1 MTDEAARLREILAL
15 HEDLDD
21 LIEKALIAR
30 HALGTFMTT
39 LLPFVCGR
47 LGASGLRLETYGEDL
62 ELEVFSF
69 PEDLA
74 VPHLSELEAR
84 TGPDSSGP
92 QHLTH
97 GTRTVVAQRLDVAG
111 EWFGRAIAVFER
123 QDVDVHGVAELLDTA
138 CEELDNYLFA
148 IRAARQKQQVM
159 LKLADAL
166 RHRVLAEGLGNAVQV
181 LAEAIPLE
189 RMLLVF
195 VADEGQPHATLH
207 VQLFEGGR
215 LALDT
220 MRREEQPEI
229 VQMGR
234 DYLTGTSNRIL
245 ERLGRGAQE
254 EVLINGVTHSVLVGK
269 VIATSKSGSFNTYD
283 RDLLASFAG
292 FVRQRIVDFNKE
304 WRSLAAAFRDED
316 VARLVQ
322 TDDYQ
327 RRFLSPREETVA
339 ILYTDIAGFT
349 KLSEQVLRT
358 PSAVAELVEAWSER
372 AVRLLWQHGGV
383 FDKMVGDCIIGLFG
397 PPFYDE
403 PPTKRLQRAL
413 DAAIA
418 IRDMT
423 QALPKE
429 KAFEH
434 LRGSGLAVS
443 TGVNLAPLFVGTF
456 GPNANFTGFSSG
468 MNNTARLQ
476 GCAKAGEILV
486 MSETLAELPAGLY
499 EFGDEGSAAVKNVAQ
514 PLRYRAVLRRATSGR

>member
-1 MTDEAARLREILAL
+1 MTEEVARLRELLAL

-30 HALGTFMTT
+30 HSLGTFMTT

-47 LGASGLRLETYGEDL
+47 IGASGLRLQTYGEDL
-62 ELEVFSF
+62 GLEAFSF
-69 PEDLA
+69 PEGLA
-74 VPHLSELEAR
+74 VPRLAELEAR
-84 TGPDSSGP
+84 TGPDSVGP
-92 QHLTH
+92 QAIVD
-97 GTRTVVAQRLDVAG
+97 GKRTILGQRLDVAG
-111 EWFGRAIAVFER
+111 EWFGRAVAVFER
-123 QDVDVHGVAELLDTA
+123 SDVDVEGVAEMLDAA

-166 RHRVLAEGLGNAVQV
+166 RDRVLAEGLGKAVQV
-181 LAEAIPLE
+181 LNEAIALE
-189 RMLLVF
+189 RLLLVF

-220 MRREEQPEI
+220 MRRTEDPEI
-229 VQMGR
+229 VQLGR
-234 DYLTGTSNRIL
+234 DYLTGKSNRIL
-245 ERLGRGAQE
+245 DRLGRGAQE
-254 EVLINGVTHSVLVGK
+254 EVLINGVTHSVVVGK
-269 VIATSKSGSFNTYD
+269 VIATSKTGAFNTYD

-304 WRSLAAAFRDED
+304 WRSLANSFRDDD
-316 VARLVQ
+316 VSRLVQ
-322 TDDYQ
+322 TEDYQ
-327 RRFLSPREETVA
+327 RRYLTPREETVA

-358 PSAVAELVEAWSER
+358 PSAVAELVERWSER
-372 AVRLLWQHGGV
+372 AVEILWKHGGV

-403 PPTKRLQRAL
+403 PPPKRLERAL
-413 DAAIA
+413 DAAIE

-423 QALPKE
+423 RALPEE
-429 KAFEH
+429 KGFEV
-434 LRGSGLAVS
+434 LRGPGVAVS
-443 TGVNLAPLFVGTF
+443 TGVNLAPLFVGVF
-456 GPNANFTGFSSG
+456 GKNANFTGFSSG

-476 GCAKAGEILV
+476 GCAKRDEILV
-486 MSETLAELPAGLY
+486 MADALATLPSGLY
-499 EFGDEGSAAVKNVAQ
+499 ELGDEGSAAVKNVAQ
-514 PLRYRAVLRRATSGR
+514 PLRYRAVTSRAKAP